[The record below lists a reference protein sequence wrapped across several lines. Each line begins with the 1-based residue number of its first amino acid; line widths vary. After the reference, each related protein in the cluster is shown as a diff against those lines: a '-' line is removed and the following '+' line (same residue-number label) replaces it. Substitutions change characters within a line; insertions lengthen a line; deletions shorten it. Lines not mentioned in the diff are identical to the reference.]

1 MDGDQMDYGQSVAE
15 VVLELVSHYRLRDKP
30 ARTLEALR
38 IFLDQQ
44 ADSVYDELRAGRAV
58 VVSTGP
64 RREVEQMGQSMQ
76 AQGFVVRV
84 REVRPAA
91 SG

>member
-1 MDGDQMDYGQSVAE
+1 MDGDQSDHGQSVAE

-38 IFLDQQ
+38 IFLHQQ
-44 ADSVYDELRAGRAV
+44 ADSVYDELRAGRGV
-58 VVSTGP
+58 VVRQGP

-84 REVRPAA
+84 RDADRD
-91 SG
+91 